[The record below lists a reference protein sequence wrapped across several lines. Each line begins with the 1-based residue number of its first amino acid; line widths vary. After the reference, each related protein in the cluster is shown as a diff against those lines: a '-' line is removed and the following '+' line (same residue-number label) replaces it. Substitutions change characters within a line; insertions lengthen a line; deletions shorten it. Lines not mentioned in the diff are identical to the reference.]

1 MEENG
6 RLNALED
13 RRKSK
18 IEAQVNGL
26 GFAFIYLSFIESGY
40 FIPTRNEKSM
50 KQPLAE
56 GW

>member
-1 MEENG
+1 VEENG